1 MCRTVGVVGSEW
13 LYGSDGELDGCWL
26 LRRGGGGGRVESDV
40 SDGGRDSFEL
50 HVSDGGAG
58 SLEVVV
64 LSVGN
69 VSFASTDPS

>member
-1 MCRTVGVVGSEW
+1 MWLVRSGCIRVRGCLTDVGYSGW
-13 LYGSDGELDGCWL
+13 GDG
-26 LRRGGGGGRVESDV
+26 RRESDV
-40 SDGGRDSFEL
+40 SDGGGDSFEL
-50 HVSDGGAG
+50 DASDGGAD